1 MTKRIDIN
9 CDLGEG
15 SGNDREVM
23 PYISSCSIACGG
35 HFGTRETIV
44 QTLQYAEENDVK
56 VGAHP
61 AYPDPENFGRISMKI
76 HPHDLQDSLRK
87 QLDLFYSLC
96 SSVHHIKP
104 HGALYN
110 DLFSDIDKAHAVVD
124 VFKEY
129 TPVTKVYCAPKS
141 ALAKVAEK
149 AGFIIVFEG
158 FGDRAYDMN
167 GQLVSRKIQGAVY
180 DDAARISDQVLGLVL
195 EQKVIPFS
203 GEPIPLAVQTIC
215 MHGDNK
221 HVVRNLKHLN
231 NRLKAHKINVQS
243 L

>member
-15 SGNDREVM
+15 CGNDREVM

-35 HFGTRETIV
+35 HFGTSKTII

-61 AYPDPENFGRISMKI
+61 AYPDPENFGRFSMKI
-76 HPHDLQDSLRK
+76 SPRDLQDSLRK

-96 SSVHHIKP
+96 TSVHHIKP

-110 DLFSDIDKAHAVVD
+110 DVFSDIEKAHAVVD

-129 TPVTKVYCAPKS
+129 PPVSKVYCAPKS
-141 ALAKVAEK
+141 ALAKVAES
-149 AGFIIVFEG
+149 AGFNIVFEG

-167 GQLVSRKIQGAVY
+167 GQLVSRQIQGAVY
-180 DDAARISDQVLGLVL
+180 DDASRISDQVLALVL
-195 EQKVIPFS
+195 QQKVTTLS
-203 GEPIPLAVQTIC
+203 GDSIPLAVQTIC

-221 HVVRNLKHLN
+221 HVLSNLKHLN